1 MTLST
6 IKTVIATIV
15 ISCFLVTGAIPVF
28 ADEGQAPQINFKV
41 VTKSQSTQV
50 PLPNI
55 WIETFSLTNQPLILD
70 AESEA
75 VHKGNMA
82 WFRYR
87 STGANGITMF
97 DTLAPDSN
105 DTTPIDIDGDGQTD
119 VFELPRYP
127 QAKTVAQNK
136 NITVDINGKPITR
149 DPKYC
154 MRQGDFRFTKLLT
167 SQSEIGTADC
177 ELTAGINFLC
187 YSSPFYARAVPRVDM
202 QGEFKIV
209 GVARNNGE
217 IKPLERCNGEYTQ
230 DFGESN
236 NFGACVTADPFG
248 RDFDVVRWGHGNSV
262 ANLTFYVEFDQVQ
275 PTPTVKQIQ
284 TKETDLSGDEWA
296 NFACV
301 SSALCN
307 RGDTKCSTTTAPT
320 ATTKRVKVSNVAR
333 LRETLGIADDKP
345 AYIVECMVANS
356 GNAAS
361 RASYSCTTGTKEG
374 DEYLGLDLQWS
385 ANGTTN
391 NANYTSR
398 MFDEAGTA
406 VNDRRITDKNKRDEF
421 EWESTTP
428 PNTTSVFM
436 LGYQSTDQQRPP
448 VDSNRGQQQATLSF
462 DAACTLLQDPYGTVF
477 DSVTLEPLANVEV
490 TLINASTQRPVV
502 QSDVSAHPTIGRITN
517 PQITKPDGFFSFWV
531 PDGTYRLNLSKEGYS
546 FPSNL
551 LTLNPDAAR
560 FYSELYSGEDIV
572 QKGQMEH
579 RDVPLEPLDKEQAHA
594 FAAQNAPRL
603 MQHLVSIDGDG
614 TTKRV
619 QGVVSHPNATVVL
632 YTLSDTGNKGKRVG
646 ESTADGNGS
655 FTISYTE
662 SEQYGEQL
670 GILEI
675 VKQNYTKGAVRASVQ
690 IEDTPKQ
697 VSGRL
702 SPGTSVAITYPFS
715 SKPAFETVVDE
726 TGYLDI
732 PAELIPQ
739 VPYMV
744 TVSQQNAT
752 PAVLT
757 AAEFNRTYNG
767 TGTLLAREGA
777 NTSVL
782 GVSAGGNGDQ
792 RGLLLLLTLLPL
804 AGYSTYRYLVA
815 KVSE

>member
-1 MTLST
+1 MTLSN
-6 IKTVIATIV
+6 IKTVLGSIV
-15 ISCFLVTGAIPVF
+15 VSCLLMTSALPVI

-70 AESEA
+70 ESSEA

-87 STGANGITMF
+87 STGSNGMTMF

-127 QAKTVAQNK
+127 EAKTVARNK
-136 NITVDINGKPITR
+136 NITVDINGKPITK

-154 MRQGDFRFTKLLT
+154 MREGDFRFTKLLT

-236 NFGACVTADPFG
+236 NFGACIIADPFG

-262 ANLTFYVEFDQVQ
+262 ANLTFYVEFDQVE
-275 PTPTVKQIQ
+275 PTPTVKQVQ
-284 TKETDLSGDEWA
+284 TKETDLSGEEWS

-307 RGDTKCSTTTAPT
+307 RGDTKCSTNTAPT
-320 ATTKRVKVSNVAR
+320 ATTKRVKVSNIAR
-333 LRETLGIADDKP
+333 LRETLGIEDNKP

-356 GNAAS
+356 GDKAS

-374 DEYLGLDLQWS
+374 DEYLGLDLKWS
-385 ANGTTN
+385 EDGATN

-398 MFDEAGTA
+398 MFDETGKP
-406 VNDRRITDKNKRDEF
+406 VIDRRITDKNKRDEF

-436 LGYQSTDQQRPP
+436 MGYQTSDQQRPP

-477 DSVTLEPLANVEV
+477 DSVTLEPLAEVTV
-490 TLINASTQRPVV
+490 TLINASTNRPVT
-502 QSDVSAHPTIGRITN
+502 QSDVSAHPTIGNITN
-517 PQITKPDGFFSFWV
+517 PQRTKPDGFFSFWV
-531 PDGTYRLNLSKEGYS
+531 PDGTYRLNISKAGYA

-551 LTLNPDAAR
+551 LTLNPDAGR
-560 FYSELYSGEDIV
+560 FYSELYTGEDIV

-603 MQHLVSIDGDG
+603 MQYLVSTDGDG
-614 TTKRV
+614 NTKRV

-632 YTLSDTGNKGKRVG
+632 YTLSDAGKKGKRIG
-646 ESTADGNGS
+646 ETTADGNGS
-655 FTISYTE
+655 FTIAYAE
-662 SEQYGEQL
+662 SKQQDEPL
-670 GILEI
+670 GMLEI
-675 VKQNYTKGAVRASVQ
+675 VKQNYTKGSVRAFAQ
-690 IEDTPKQ
+690 IEDTPQ
-697 VSGRL
+697 QIAGRL
-702 SPGTSVAITYPFS
+702 SPGTRVAITYPFS
-715 SKPAFETVVDE
+715 SNPAFETIVDE

-732 PAELIPQ
+732 PTQHIPQ

-744 TVSQQNAT
+744 AVSQQNGT
-752 PAVLT
+752 PTVLT
-757 AAEFNRTYNG
+757 AAEFNQTYNG
-767 TGTLLAREGA
+767 TGTLLAREDGDA
-777 NTSVL
+777 TVL
-782 GVSAGGNGDQ
+782 GATTGGTGDV
-792 RGLLLLLTLLPL
+792 RGLLLLLSLLPL
-804 AGYSTYRYLVA
+804 AGYSAYRYLVA
-815 KVSE
+815 KVN